1 MADAATLVRPEARAS
16 TAQVDECPSSDG
28 RIVMDADPHA
38 NAIVAT
44 RNQLQTRFEES
55 PDVCAAGSL
64 TVFYRQGDKEAVVA
78 PDAFVAPGVE
88 SRERKSYKIWEEGGV
103 VPAFLVEVA
112 SPSTSSRDGTSKRT
126 IDERIGVRE
135 VRASRRATKRLKR
148 SLTARKTRGI
158 PSDQASEIGR
168 PARHC
173 AFVTAHASGWS
184 IAITWSPLQFAPSE
198 NLKPIAERSG
208 YDDLVGPETL

>member
-1 MADAATLVRPEARAS
+1 
-16 TAQVDECPSSDG
+16 
-28 RIVMDADPHA
+28 MDADPHA
-38 NAIVAT
+38 NAIVAM
-44 RNQLQTRFEES
+44 RNQLRTRFEES
-55 PDVCAAGSL
+55 PDVCVARSL
-64 TVFYRQGDKEAVVA
+64 TAFYSQGDKEAVVA
-78 PDAFVAPGVE
+78 PDVFVPPGVE

-103 VPAFLVEVA
+103 VPA
-112 SPSTSSRDGTSKRT
+112 STGSRDGTSERT
-126 IDERIGVRE
+126 IDERIRVRE
-135 VRASRRATKRLKR
+135 FPASRRAPKRLKR

-184 IAITWSPLQFAPSE
+184 IAITSSPLQFAPSE

>member
-1 MADAATLVRPEARAS
+1 
-16 TAQVDECPSSDG
+16 
-28 RIVMDADPHA
+28 MDADPHA
-38 NAIVAT
+38 NGIVAM

-55 PDVCAAGSL
+55 ADVCVAGSL

-78 PDAFVAPGVE
+78 PDVFVAPGVE

-112 SPSTSSRDGTSKRT
+112 SPSASSRDGTSERT
-126 IDERIGVRE
+126 IDERVGVWE
-135 VRASRRATKRLKR
+135 FRASRQASKRLKR
-148 SLTARKTRGI
+148 SLTTRKTRGI

-173 AFVTAHASGWS
+173 AFVTTHASGWS
-184 IAITWSPLQFAPSE
+184 IAITSSPLQFAPSE